1 MGELDGR
8 VVIVTGAGRGVGRAH
23 ALFLASE
30 GAKVVV
36 NDVGGGADG
45 TGADASPAQ
54 WVADEITAAGGQAV
68 ANYDSVSSWDGA
80 QRLVAQAVE
89 AFGDLHGVINN
100 AGILRDRMLVNMTEL
115 EWDSVIDVHLKG
127 TFNVTKFA
135 AAYWREQDK
144 IGVQIDRSVVNTSSN
159 SGLFGQAGQANYGSA
174 KSAIAMF
181 SMIANLELARYHVRV
196 NCISPTARTRLTE
209 NSGLMSV
216 PDEGFDAMDPS
227 NISPFLAYLLADSC
241 RINGHVFHVT
251 GGRVSL
257 FKPWEI
263 VDSISK
269 DGRWTVAELA
279 KEADRFAD
287 IDFAD
292 VIKKPFS

>member
-1 MGELDGR
+1 MGGLHGR

-30 GAKVVV
+30 GARVVV
-36 NDVGGGADG
+36 NDVGSGLDGA
-45 TGADASPAQ
+45 GADASPARR
-54 WVADEITAAGGQAV
+54 VADEIVAGGGQAV
-68 ANYDSVSSWDGA
+68 ANCDSVSSWDGA

-100 AGILRDRMLVNMTEL
+100 AGILRDRMLVNMTEV
-115 EWDSVIDVHLKG
+115 EFDSVIDVHLKG
-127 TFNVTKFA
+127 TFNVTRFA

-144 IGVQIDRSVVNTSSN
+144 AGVKTDRAVVNTSSN
-159 SGLFGQAGQANYGSA
+159 SGLFGQAGQANYGPA
-174 KSAIAMF
+174 KSAIATF

-209 NSGLMSV
+209 NFDLMKV
-216 PDEGFDAMDPS
+216 PEEGFDAMDPS
-227 NISPFLAYLLADSC
+227 NISPFLAYLLSDSC
-241 RINGHVFHVT
+241 RINGQVFHVT

-292 VIKKPFS
+292 VVKKPFS